1 MKTTRALSLAGAFAI
16 VAIALSGCA
25 SAEPT
30 NAGEDTKP
38 ADAKVQEVT
47 QTQEEACDYISTELT
62 KYTDSKSAEVDEA
75 AKSLDYESLVAVQKE
90 GIAAMSDIR
99 DGVENVAVKD
109 AFAGVVTI
117 SEESIPMMEA
127 ILADPTAEVDQEF
140 ADRASA
146 VYESFDEVCPGVA
159 TKAE

>member
-1 MKTTRALSLAGAFAI
+1 MFSEHTTERNHMKTTRALSLVGAFAI
-16 VAIALSGCA
+16 AAIALSGCA
-25 SAEPT
+25 SAGPT
-30 NAGEDTKP
+30 NAGEGTKP
-38 ADAKVQEVT
+38 ADAKT
-47 QTQEEACDYISTELT
+47 QTQEEACDYISTELA
-62 KYTDSKSAEVDEA
+62 KYTDANSNH
-75 AKSLDYESLVAVQKE
+75 KSLAAAQKE

-99 DGVENVAVKD
+99 DSIENVEVKD

-127 ILADPTAEVDQEF
+127 MFADPTAEVDQEF